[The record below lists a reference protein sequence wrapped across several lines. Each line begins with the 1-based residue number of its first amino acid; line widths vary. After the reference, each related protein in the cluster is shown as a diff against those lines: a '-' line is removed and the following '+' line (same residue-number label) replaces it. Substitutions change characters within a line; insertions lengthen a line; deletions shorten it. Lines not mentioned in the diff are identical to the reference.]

1 MKTPMN
7 TLSLW
12 LVRIHYSNLL
22 SFLNHYVMI
31 FMVYFMEHSR
41 KKIPSKILIYSTV
54 IYSIVFAVF
63 FIAFLL
69 NLIPVSWS
77 LGWLLGAS
85 IASFNYASI
94 IFQAT
99 RLKARI
105 DAKITTPYRGSGYA
119 FARLVLSALG
129 MLACV
134 LFEVGND
141 EVFNLFTLFAAY
153 LVIAG
158 IIFITGSQFQ
168 PIRKTA

>member
-1 MKTPMN
+1 
-7 TLSLW
+7 
-12 LVRIHYSNLL
+12 
-22 SFLNHYVMI
+22 
-31 FMVYFMEHSR
+31 MEHSR
-41 KKIPSKILIYSTV
+41 NKIPNKILIYSTLFYLV
-54 IYSIVFAVF
+54 IFLVFLGLYF
-63 FIAFLL
+63 LNFISL
-69 NLIPVSWS
+69 SWS
-77 LGWLLGAS
+77 LGWLLGAI

-105 DAKITTPYRGSGYA
+105 EAKITTPYRSSGYA
-119 FARLVLSALG
+119 FARLVISASG

-134 LFEVGND
+134 LIEVNNQ

-168 PIRKTA
+168 PMRKTT

>member
-1 MKTPMN
+1 
-7 TLSLW
+7 
-12 LVRIHYSNLL
+12 
-22 SFLNHYVMI
+22 
-31 FMVYFMEHSR
+31 MVYFMEHSR

-77 LGWLLGAS
+77 LGWLLGAI
-85 IASFNYASI
+85 IASFNYGTI
-94 IFQAT
+94 IFQTT

-119 FARLVLSALG
+119 LARLVFSALG

-134 LFEVGND
+134 LIESNNN
-141 EVFNLFTLFAAY
+141 EVFNLFSLFAAY
-153 LVIAG
+153 LVISFT
-158 IIFITGSQFQ
+158 IFITGSQYQ
-168 PIRKTA
+168 SARKSV

>member
-1 MKTPMN
+1 MEQR
-7 TLSLW
+7 
-12 LVRIHYSNLL
+12 RI
-22 SFLNHYVMI
+22 
-31 FMVYFMEHSR
+31 
-41 KKIPSKILIYSTV
+41 KIPSKILIYSTV
-54 IYSIVFAVF
+54 IYSVVFAF
-63 FIAFLL
+63 LFLSFLL
-69 NLIPVSWS
+69 NFNPLSWS
-77 LGWLLGAS
+77 LGWLLGAI
-85 IASFNYASI
+85 IASFNYGTI

-119 FARLVLSALG
+119 LARLVFSALG

-134 LFEVGND
+134 LIEVGND

-168 PIRKTA
+168 PTRKTA

>member
-1 MKTPMN
+1 MKTPTN

-31 FMVYFMEHSR
+31 FMVYFMEHNR
-41 KKIPSKILIYSTV
+41 KEIPNKILIYSTV
-54 IYSIVFAVF
+54 IYSI
-63 FIAFLL
+63 IFLIFL
-69 NLIPVSWS
+69 SLFLVNVVSLAWS
-77 LGWLLGAS
+77 LGWLLGAI
-85 IASFNYASI
+85 IASLNYYSI

-105 DAKITTPYRGSGYA
+105 DAKITTPYRGNGYA

-134 LFEVGND
+134 LIEFNNN

-153 LVIAG
+153 LVISG

-168 PIRKTA
+168 PTRKTV

>member
-1 MKTPMN
+1 M
-7 TLSLW
+7 
-12 LVRIHYSNLL
+12 L
-22 SFLNHYVMI
+22 SFLSHYAMLI
-31 FMVYFMEHSR
+31 EVYFMEQR
-41 KKIPSKILIYSTV
+41 LIKIPSKILIYSTV
-54 IYSIVFAVF
+54 IYSVVFAF
-63 FIAFLL
+63 LFLSFLL
-69 NLIPVSWS
+69 NINPLSWS
-77 LGWLLGAS
+77 LGWLLGAI
-85 IASFNYASI
+85 IASFNYGTI

-119 FARLVLSALG
+119 LARLVFSALG

-134 LFEVGND
+134 LIEVGND

-168 PIRKTA
+168 PTRKTA

>member
-1 MKTPMN
+1 M
-7 TLSLW
+7 
-12 LVRIHYSNLL
+12 L
-22 SFLNHYVMI
+22 SFLVHYAMLLE
-31 FMVYFMEHSR
+31 VYFMEHSR

-54 IYSIVFAVF
+54 IYSIIFSVLLFTY
-63 FIAFLL
+63 FLNFNPL
-69 NLIPVSWS
+69 SWS
-77 LGWLLGAS
+77 LGWLLGAI
-85 IASFNYASI
+85 IASFNYGTI

-119 FARLVLSALG
+119 LARLVFSALG

-134 LFEVGND
+134 LIEVGND

-168 PIRKTA
+168 PTRKTA

>member
-1 MKTPMN
+1 M
-7 TLSLW
+7 
-12 LVRIHYSNLL
+12 L
-22 SFLNHYVMI
+22 SFLSHYAMLI
-31 FMVYFMEHSR
+31 EVYFMEQR
-41 KKIPSKILIYSTV
+41 RIKIPSKILIYSTV
-54 IYSIVFAVF
+54 IYSVVFAF
-63 FIAFLL
+63 LFLSFLL
-69 NLIPVSWS
+69 NFNPLSWS
-77 LGWLLGAS
+77 LGWLLGAI
-85 IASFNYASI
+85 IASFNYGTI

-119 FARLVLSALG
+119 LARLVFSALG

-134 LFEVGND
+134 LIEVGND

-168 PIRKTA
+168 PTRKTA